1 MRSARRALCLW
12 TLALSAFGP
21 SHVRAEEVVFTLDP
35 EKSQVLV
42 CERNGVLGFVPRLF
56 LAGETRIDF
65 QGSPPIPT
73 AGSAPIL
80 APVIDFEGSPDP
92 AQTSYGLVITS
103 LSFQSP
109 APGVTTVSSGFVRG
123 LDPGTDALVIDRFGF
138 GLAGTLRLDLF
149 PPLPPLLLPFSETV
163 SEAAPGS
170 SLYDFQGA
178 LRATSGAGDC
188 DLSQGCTFSN
198 EPAAG
203 LPDLDAPC
211 DVGSFCAPEDL
222 CFDLLFRNTPLG
234 DLFASV
240 KVILVAESP
249 ATPPPPSCAPA
260 APPRRPPLAQGV
272 LGADRG

>member
-1 MRSARRALCLW
+1 MKSARRALCSW
-12 TLALSAFGP
+12 TLALSAFGLGQA
-21 SHVRAEEVVFTLDP
+21 RAEEVVFTLDP

-42 CERNGVLGFVPRLF
+42 CDQTGVLAFIPRVF
-56 LAGETRIDF
+56 LSGETRIDF

-92 AQTSYGLVITS
+92 AQASYAFVITS

-109 APGVTTVSSGFVRG
+109 APGVTTVSSGFVQG
-123 LDPGTDALVIDRFGF
+123 VDPGTDALVIDRFGF
-138 GLAGTLRLDLF
+138 GLVGSLSLDLF
-149 PPLPPLLLPFSETV
+149 PPLPPTDFPFAETFSET
-163 SEAAPGS
+163 APGS
-170 SLYDFQGA
+170 SPHDFQGTLSA
-178 LRATSGAGDC
+178 LSGGGDC

-222 CFDLLFRNTPLG
+222 CFDVVFQNTHLG

-249 ATPPPPSCAPA
+249 ATPPPPSCAPT
-260 APPRRPPLAQGV
+260 APSRRPPLAGGPS
-272 LGADRG
+272 GA